1 VGQESR
7 TVETRV
13 VWNGFAPEVLPH
25 EDKQLCARVDVAGI
39 GVGGQ
44 HDLRAQ
50 IIEPAF
56 RRPRSQYRLRNHVRL
71 GTFR

>member
-1 VGQESR
+1 VGHESR

-13 VWNGFAPEVLPH
+13 VWNGFAPELLPH

-56 RRPRSQYRLRNHVRL
+56 RRSRLQYRLHNHVGL
-71 GTFR
+71 GAFR